1 MRSGMQIERE
11 KTGKIVI
18 PTRYTR
24 STDFPIG
31 TLVNLFQFTTKLVL
45 VFQEL
50 KSVLSKYF
58 A

>member
-31 TLVNLFQFTTKLVL
+31 TLVNLFQFTTKLVF

-50 KSVLSKYF
+50 K
-58 A
+58 